1 VSSISSNANFATAFG
16 PTRVSLGGNRQETLG
31 GMISMTLPTLSLT
44 TPTVSLTDWLSWT
57 PSFNASNA
65 LRSKITQGLPLPTFY
80 GGSDSTLRRGNSQTS
95 DATLGSPITIHNYT
109 IALDFA
115 AHDLENNFPSL
126 QRVYRGTD
134 TSSRV
139 FAKTFETGVAFNFG
153 FGLPQLSRGRWNISP
168 AVNFVNSDGSQY
180 FWLRNEQTGGNWVHQ
195 TKRPQYAVS
204 STPTFFGLFP
214 GFGPFARFRQ
224 AITPT
229 ISYSFAPKGKPNEA
243 FLNAQGRSSQGD
255 LGSLRQNQIS
265 LGLATNFEAKLKAP
279 KDSATD
285 GSDTEGAG
293 EKIKLLSI
301 SMDGVGYN
309 FEQYRYLRQQGLS
322 PKWYAGITSSNWGYR
337 LSSDLVPNAS
347 FGARYSL
354 FSGDVRSDT
363 ARFSPFFEGM
373 DATFSINRRSSIFAA
388 LNRVF
393 GGAVRN
399 ETPVLPT
406 ANQTSVDREAQRVS
420 DNPMF
425 GSNARRSDLPIP
437 DTHAGWSASFTFSSS
452 RSRPVKGATV
462 IDPRAICNNL
472 VDPRSRE
479 LCLVEAATLRPDSIE
494 QTSASRTIYV
504 SPPRANLNANT
515 SFNLTEKW
523 AAQWTTDYDVEAK
536 RFNSQMVS
544 LRRELHDWDLVFGF
558 TKTPYGAFSFTA
570 FISLRAQ
577 PDLKFDYRKADSSR

>member
-1 VSSISSNANFATAFG
+1 
-16 PTRVSLGGNRQETLG
+16 
-31 GMISMTLPTLSLT
+31 M
-44 TPTVSLTDWLSWT
+44 
-57 PSFNASNA
+57 
-65 LRSKITQGLPLPTFY
+65 
-80 GGSDSTLRRGNSQTS
+80 
-95 DATLGSPITIHNYT
+95 TLGSPISIHNYT

-126 QRVYRGTD
+126 QRVFRGTD
-134 TSSRV
+134 TSTRV

-168 AVNFVNSDGSQY
+168 SINFVNSDGSQY

-204 STPTFFGLFP
+204 AAPTFFGLFP
-214 GFGPFARFRQ
+214 GIGPFSRFRQ

-229 ISYSFAPKGKPNEA
+229 LSYSFAPKGKPNEA
-243 FLNAQGRSSQGD
+243 FLNAQGRSSRGD
-255 LGSLRQNQIS
+255 LASLRQSQIS
-265 LGLATNFEAKLKAP
+265 LGFATRFEGKFRAP

-285 GSDTEGAG
+285 GSDTEGSG
-293 EKIKLLSI
+293 EKVNLLSI
-301 SMDGVGYN
+301 NTDGVGYN

-322 PKWYAGITSSNWGYR
+322 PKWYAGITSSNWGFR
-337 LSSDLVPNAS
+337 LASDLVPNAS

-373 DATFSINRRSSIFAA
+373 DASLSINRRSSIFAA

-399 ETPVLPT
+399 DTPVLPT
-406 ANQTSVDREAQRVS
+406 ANQTSADREAQRVS
-420 DNPMF
+420 ESPML

-437 DTHAGWSASFTFSSS
+437 DTHAGWNASLTFSSS
-452 RSRPVKGATV
+452 RSRPVSGATV
-462 IDPRAICNNL
+462 IDPRAICSSL
-472 VDPRSRE
+472 VDVRSRE
-479 LCLVEAATLRPDSIE
+479 LCLVEAASIRPDSIP
-494 QTSASRTIYV
+494 QTSSSRTLYF

-515 SFNLTEKW
+515 SFSLTEKW

-558 TKTPYGAFSFTA
+558 NKTPYGAFSFTA

-577 PDLKFDYRKADSSR
+577 PDLKFDYRKSDTSR

>member
-1 VSSISSNANFATAFG
+1 
-16 PTRVSLGGNRQETLG
+16 
-31 GMISMTLPTLSLT
+31 M
-44 TPTVSLTDWLSWT
+44 
-57 PSFNASNA
+57 
-65 LRSKITQGLPLPTFY
+65 
-80 GGSDSTLRRGNSQTS
+80 
-95 DATLGSPITIHNYT
+95 
-109 IALDFA
+109 
-115 AHDLENNFPSL
+115 
-126 QRVYRGTD
+126 
-134 TSSRV
+134 
-139 FAKTFETGVAFNFG
+139 
-153 FGLPQLSRGRWNISP
+153 
-168 AVNFVNSDGSQY
+168 NFVNSDGSQY

-229 ISYSFAPKGKPNEA
+229 IAYSFAPKGKPNEA
-243 FLNAQGRSSQGD
+243 FLNAQGRSSRGD
-255 LGSLRQNQIS
+255 LGSLRQNQVS
-265 LGLATNFEAKLKAP
+265 LGLATNFEAKFKAP

-309 FEQYRYLRQQGLS
+309 FEQYKYLKQQGLS
-322 PKWYAGITSSNWGYR
+322 PKWFAGITTSNWGYR
-337 LSSDLVPNAS
+337 LSSDLLPNAS

-462 IDPRAICNNL
+462 IDPRAICDNL

-479 LCLVEAATLRPDSIE
+479 LCLVEAVTLRPDSIE
-494 QTSASRTIYV
+494 QTSASRNIYV

-577 PDLKFDYRKADSSR
+577 PDLKFDYRKSDSVR